1 MFYKNNIE
9 KNIDWFL
16 RILQITKKYC
26 YHIKFHDMILHLN
39 QIKKVELEVRGNKNI
54 DFENEIFNLDPTY
67 IVNLV
72 WEDDK
77 NRYRLELK
85 KTN

>member
-1 MFYKNNIE
+1 
-9 KNIDWFL
+9 
-16 RILQITKKYC
+16 
-26 YHIKFHDMILHLN
+26 MILHLN

-54 DFENEIFNLDPTY
+54 DFENEIFNLDHTY